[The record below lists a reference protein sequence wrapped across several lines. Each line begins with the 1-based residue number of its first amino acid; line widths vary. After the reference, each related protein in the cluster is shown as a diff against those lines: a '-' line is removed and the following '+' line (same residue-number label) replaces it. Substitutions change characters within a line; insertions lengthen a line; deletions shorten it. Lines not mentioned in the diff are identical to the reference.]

1 MLYFIWDKVRKILP
15 VSLFMAACGTL
26 CYLLMKHAGEDAAA
40 WVGLATIGIAVG
52 LVLLMVFYAL
62 RDLLRWRRE
71 FDVAAAMDDFRDA
84 EALHPNCRAGRD
96 RLFFNNVALEYGDIR
111 TLYCTYEHTTSN
123 RGYVNWWYIL
133 YAVRT
138 DGKKF
143 RVLPIQ
149 ERPKTKEASRAE
161 ATALFKRIMDL
172 VAEMNPDADL
182 RYPDYH

>member
-15 VSLFMAACGTL
+15 AALLVGGSGTL
-26 CYLLMKHAGEDAAA
+26 CFLLMRHAGEDAAA

-62 RDLLRWRRE
+62 RDLLRWRKA

-84 EALHPNCRAGRD
+84 QALHPNCRAGQD
-96 RLFFNNVALEYGDIR
+96 RLFFNSVALEYGDIR
-111 TLYCTYEHTTSN
+111 TLYCTYEHTTSA
-123 RGYVNWWYIL
+123 RGYVNWWYML

-149 ERPKTKEASRAE
+149 ERPKAASRAE
-161 ATALFKRIMDL
+161 ATALFTRIMDL

-182 RYPDYH
+182 RYPDYR